1 MPFCFGKPSRPR
13 RVGFLGSR
21 SLLPV
26 VLVAALLGACGG
38 PSAPAAQPAA
48 PAPAAKPA
56 GGSAGQQAAAQP
68 TQPPAPV
75 TINLS
80 FPSRSAPQVL
90 PLIAQ
95 EEGFL
100 PRQGIELDSTFFQ
113 GGPPALQAMMAG
125 AADITSQIT
134 GTTINAIANGA
145 DIAIIMG
152 LQADPDYQL
161 YARAE
166 ISSVQALDGK
176 KVAAADP
183 GSELNTLV
191 RKTLSYYGLPPDR
204 YDLLPIGATNNRYAA
219 LTQGAVDATLL
230 SVPLTFDA
238 QARGMTYLGTTS
250 DAVPNYMFTTVAT
263 KRDWG
268 RQHADALVRLIRG
281 YQDFLTWMQDPASK
295 AKMVEYWVKLSGA
308 SEEAA
313 RQTYDTYVT
322 GPLKNKVIAPDAGVD
337 RNGVQA
343 VIDIMLESDIL
354 KRPLTVDE
362 VVDLS
367 YWERASQR

>member
-1 MPFCFGKPSRPR
+1 MPRLFAT
-13 RVGFLGSR
+13 R
-21 SLLPV
+21 SLPRHAHTLQGRALLPAA
-26 VLVAALLGACGG
+26 LAAALLVACGS
-38 PSAPAAQPAA
+38 PSAAPAAQPAA

-56 GGSAGQQAAAQP
+56 ASGSQAAAQQP

-90 PLIAQ
+90 PIIAE

-100 PRQGIELDSTFFQ
+100 ARQGIQLESTFFQ
-113 GGPPALQAMMAG
+113 GGPPALQAVIAG

-145 DIAIIMG
+145 DLTIVMG

-161 YARAE
+161 YARPDVTT
-166 ISSVQALDGK
+166 VQQLDGK
-176 KVAAADP
+176 RVAAADP

-191 RKTLSYYGLPPDR
+191 RKTLSYYGLAPDR

-238 QARGMTYLGTTS
+238 ETRGMKYLGTTG
-250 DAVPNYMFTTVAT
+250 DAVPNYMFTTIAT
-263 KRDWG
+263 KRDWA
-268 RQHADALVRLIRG
+268 RQHADALVGFIRG
-281 YQDFLTWMQDPASK
+281 YQEFLQWMQNPANRD
-295 AKMVEYWVKLSGA
+295 KMVAYWVKLSGA
-308 SEEAA
+308 SEEAG

-322 GPLKNKVIAPDAGVD
+322 GPLKNKVLSPDAGID
-337 RNGVQA
+337 RDGVKA

-367 YWERASQR
+367 YWQRASQR

>member
-1 MPFCFGKPSRPR
+1 MPFLFRKPSRLR
-13 RVGFLGSR
+13 RTGGAHPGA
-21 SLLPV
+21 LLPAA
-26 VLVAALLGACGG
+26 LLAALLGACSGA
-38 PSAPAAQPAA
+38 SAPAAQPAA
-48 PAPAAKPA
+48 PPAKPVA
-56 GGSAGQQAAAQP
+56 TAAGQQGAAQP

-75 TINLS
+75 TIRLS
-80 FPSRSAPQVL
+80 YPSRSAPQVL

-100 PRQGIELDSTFFQ
+100 PRQGVELDATFFQ

-134 GTTINAIANGA
+134 GTTVNAIANGA
-145 DIAIIMG
+145 DVAIIMG

-161 YARAE
+161 YARAG
-166 ISSVQALDGK
+166 INSVQDLAGK
-176 KVAAADP
+176 NVAAADP

-191 RKTLSYYGLPPDR
+191 RKTLAYYGLPPDR

-238 QARGMTYLGTTS
+238 EARGMKYLGTTG

-268 RQHADALVRLIRG
+268 RQNADALVRFIRG
-281 YQDFLTWMQDPASK
+281 YQEFLTWMQDPANR
-295 AKMVEYWVKLSGA
+295 AKMVQYWVKLSGA

-313 RQTYDTYVT
+313 SQTYDTYVT
-322 GPLKNKVIAPDAGVD
+322 GPLKNKVISPDASVD
-337 RNGVQA
+337 RDGVQA

-367 YWERASQR
+367 YWQRASQR